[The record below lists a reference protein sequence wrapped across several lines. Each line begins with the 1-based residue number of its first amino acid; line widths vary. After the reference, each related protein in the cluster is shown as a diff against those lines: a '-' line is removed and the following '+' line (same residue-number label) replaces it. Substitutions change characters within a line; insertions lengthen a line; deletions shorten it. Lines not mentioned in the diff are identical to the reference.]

1 MIDVPSFTNPKAKPV
16 ARLFPR
22 MVREALINAARTERQ
37 HPPGESRARTQA
49 VEAAINL
56 ARRECPGLF
65 NNEKE

>member
-1 MIDVPSFTNPKAKPV
+1 MTDIPSFLNPKAKPV
-16 ARLFPR
+16 ARVFPR
-22 MVREALINAARTERQ
+22 MVREALINASRIEKQ

-49 VEAAINL
+49 VEAAVNM